1 MWIFERLAGAAVRR
15 DPNETQLF
23 KTEQTE
29 EGEYADTDDLVRE
42 ILQNS
47 MDAAI
52 GDGPVR
58 IRLALHTHQELPA
71 SELSPS
77 DSPIIFAVLS
87 PH

>member
-29 EGEYADTDDLVRE
+29 EGEYAGTDALVRE

-47 MDAAI
+47 MDAAT
-52 GDGPVR
+52 DEGPVR
-58 IRLALHTHQELPA
+58 IRLALHSIEELP
-71 SELSPS
+71 SPKRLAHYFS
-77 DSPIIFAVLS
+77 ALN